1 MITRVE
7 GIIVASLDYRE
18 NDIITRV
25 MTKEYGLISLVC
37 KGAKKYTSK
46 NRSSILTY
54 CLSEFIFDYQ
64 ELKTIFTLQKANFI
78 RNLYIKEDLIVLSAM
93 NFASDVLKILSREDS
108 DYYSLYNDYL
118 QVLELINQNR
128 MYEALSVYLSKASKT
143 LGIKPVVDSCAKC
156 NEEKV
161 VTLSNRDGGFL
172 CQKHA
177 GTYEVIE
184 PSRLKKFRMINH
196 MDFEHI
202 SYLDEYHFD
211 LIDFD
216 YMADFFLTHIDMELK
231 SYRFLRSLLS
241 L

>member
-108 DYYSLYNDYL
+108 DYY
-118 QVLELINQNR
+118 
-128 MYEALSVYLSKASKT
+128 
-143 LGIKPVVDSCAKC
+143 
-156 NEEKV
+156 
-161 VTLSNRDGGFL
+161 
-172 CQKHA
+172 
-177 GTYEVIE
+177 
-184 PSRLKKFRMINH
+184 
-196 MDFEHI
+196 
-202 SYLDEYHFD
+202 
-211 LIDFD
+211 
-216 YMADFFLTHIDMELK
+216 
-231 SYRFLRSLLS
+231 
-241 L
+241 